1 MNTFRDGKSS
11 IDYILVYKN
20 DDEKE
25 KHREWRR
32 NFEANLEEEGLR
44 LETDWMADGGDDSAD
59 VNGINFV
66 KIHASWDALCRWAEI
81 GRMKKPFA
89 KNDIFK
95 SENSLTAVEK
105 FMTCCSKDSIKYAYD
120 THEKDESYFTAT
132 FDRKRLDSFIMTDR
146 ATFFTPT
153 ERYRLVHEILRVTG
167 FGEDCDDIG
176 MTRLLSDGVYL
187 DAYPPHDGAW
197 KPPAKEGS
205 NLGPRQALYWI
216 WARPGAWARP
226 QPLEL
231 IRMYFGEK
239 IAIYFAWLGFYTMML
254 VPAAVFGII
263 VFLYGLFS
271 VGGEETVQAVCNS
284 NLTVCPVCETCS
296 FDPLKTSCTYS
307 KISYVFDNTGTVVF
321 AFVMSIWATFFIEL
335 WKRQRA
341 RLSYRWG
348 TQDFE
353 EEEDLVRPEF
363 IVVSDKKKLNPV
375 TGKLEPALSTKLKAR
390 GIAFSVSTLFFM
402 LVLVVI
408 ALIGVIVYRTISS
421 VLAYQATSGGIIQR
435 NIRLIISIT
444 ASIINFIIITILDVI
459 YNKLAL
465 KLTNLE
471 APRTRTEFEDSYTLK
486 MFYFKRLTITLLVVI
501 ALIGVIVYRTIS
513 SVLAYQATSGGIIQR
528 NIRLIISITASII
541 NFIIITILDVIY
553 NKLALKLTN
562 LEAPRTR
569 TEFEDS
575 YTLKMFLFQAV
586 NYYSSTVYAAFFKG
600 RFAGSPYR
608 YHTMFGYRL
617 EECDPTGCLID
628 VCINL
633 AIVMILKQ
641 ALNNTKELLIPVIS
655 SWLARRKAKK
665 AQNKAEPS
673 MPNAENVDDDPES
686 PRSSNVFLD
695 NPAFQDYPLSKYGDL
710 GLFSE
715 YLEMVIQFGF
725 ITLFVAAFPLA
736 PFFALLNNII
746 EIRLDAYKFVT
757 QLRRVP
763 PLRCNDIGMWLSI
776 LQSISTI
783 SVLTNGLVIGIT
795 SSFIPK
801 TVYSLLYGPCAS
813 GNNAGSSC
821 LSGFIDSSLGEIG
834 VKNISVMNHI
844 AHNFTLL
851 PETCRFRAFEPTPI
865 LNSNTNQLN
874 YWHVFAGRLIF
885 LLIFEHIVFGLKT
898 IVDLL
903 ISDVPTDLAI
913 ASRRQKLLEVRMFY
927 NQDASA
933 LIDVDSPIDNS
944 NYIKDIE
951 NTQM

>member
-1 MNTFRDGKSS
+1 FRDGKSS

-44 LETDWMADGGDDSAD
+44 LETEKKITHK
-59 VNGINFV
+59 NGINFV

-105 FMTCCSKDSIKYAYD
+105 YLSYTRRLLMTCCSKDSNKYAYD
-120 THEKDESYFTAT
+120 THENDESYFTAT

-197 KPPAKEGS
+197 KPPAKEVKGS

-444 ASIINFIIITILDVI
+444 ASIINFIIITILDVVI
-459 YNKLAL
+459 THKVTYITCKLA
-465 KLTNLE
+465 
-471 APRTRTEFEDSYTLK
+471 R
-486 MFYFKRLTITLLVVI
+486 
-501 ALIGVIVYRTIS
+501 
-513 SVLAYQATSGGIIQR
+513 
-528 NIRLIISITASII
+528 
-541 NFIIITILDVIY
+541 
-553 NKLALKLTN
+553 
-562 LEAPRTR
+562 EAPRTR

-673 MPNAENVDDDPES
+673 MPNAEN
-686 PRSSNVFLD
+686 
-695 NPAFQDYPLSKYGDL
+695 DYPLSKYGDL

-813 GNNAGSSC
+813 GNNAGSSIEKQYLQIFINALKPLTNC
-821 LSGFIDSSLGEIG
+821 LCKYVVRWGVSSYSTVLFIYIMY
-834 VKNISVMNHI
+834 KIY
-844 AHNFTLL
+844 F
-851 PETCRFRAFEPTPI
+851 RFRAFEPTPI

-927 NQDASA
+927 NQD
-933 LIDVDSPIDNS
+933 
-944 NYIKDIE
+944 IE
-951 NTQM
+951 NTQ

>member
-1 MNTFRDGKSS
+1 MNTFRDGKST
-11 IDYILVYKN
+11 IDYILVYRN
-20 DDEKE
+20 DNDKE

-44 LETDWMADGGDDSAD
+44 LETDWMADGGDDSAN

-105 FMTCCSKDSIKYAYD
+105 FMTCCSKDSTKYAYD

-167 FGEDCDDIG
+167 FGEDSDDIG

-187 DAYPPHDGAW
+187 DAYPPHEGAW
-197 KPPAKEGS
+197 KPPTKEGS

-296 FDPLKTSCTYS
+296 FAPLKTSCTYS

-353 EEEDLVRPEF
+353 QEEDLVRPEF

-375 TGKLEPALSTKLKAR
+375 TGRLEPALSTKLKAR

-402 LVLVVI
+402 LI
-408 ALIGVIVYRTISS
+408 
-421 VLAYQATSGGIIQR
+421 
-435 NIRLIISIT
+435 
-444 ASIINFIIITILDVI
+444 
-459 YNKLAL
+459 
-465 KLTNLE
+465 
-471 APRTRTEFEDSYTLK
+471 
-486 MFYFKRLTITLLVVI
+486 LVVI

-641 ALNNTKELLIPVIS
+641 ALNNAKELLIPVIS

-665 AQNKAEPS
+665 AHNKAEPS
-673 MPNAENVDDDPES
+673 MPNAENVDDDPET

-801 TVYSLLYGPCAS
+801 VVYSLLYGPCAT
-813 GNNAGSSC
+813 GNAGSSC

-834 VKNISVMNHI
+834 VRNISVMNQI
-844 AHNFTLL
+844 AHNFSLL
-851 PETCRFRAFEPTPI
+851 PETCRFRAFEPTPTFS
-865 LNSNTNQLN
+865 SNTNQLN

-898 IVDLL
+898 IVDML

-927 NQDASA
+927 NQDASV
-933 LIDVDSPIDNS
+933 LIDADSPIDNS

>member
-1 MNTFRDGKSS
+1 FRDGKSS

-44 LETDWMADGGDDSAD
+44 LETVYSSTIKK
-59 VNGINFV
+59 NGINFV

-105 FMTCCSKDSIKYAYD
+105 VIFHNRTCCSKDSIKYAYD

-486 MFYFKRLTITLLVVI
+486 MF
-501 ALIGVIVYRTIS
+501 
-513 SVLAYQATSGGIIQR
+513 
-528 NIRLIISITASII
+528 
-541 NFIIITILDVIY
+541 
-553 NKLALKLTN
+553 
-562 LEAPRTR
+562 
-569 TEFEDS
+569 
-575 YTLKMFLFQAV
+575 LFQAV

-673 MPNAENVDDDPES
+673 MPNAEN
-686 PRSSNVFLD
+686 
-695 NPAFQDYPLSKYGDL
+695 DYPLSKYGDL

-927 NQDASA
+927 NQVS
-933 LIDVDSPIDNS
+933 LRLGKIYPRRCKN
-944 NYIKDIE
+944 KDLQHCNWE
-951 NTQM
+951 